1 MNDFKIISKL
11 GEGAYSTVYKVRRF
25 QDNNIYA
32 LKKVKLLNLS
42 EKEKQNALNEVRI
55 LASVK
60 SQFVISYKE
69 AFFDEKDSTLCII
82 MEYADNGD
90 LYQKIVEHKK
100 SAKFFEEIDIWKIFI
115 QLVKGLKALH
125 ELNILHRDLKSA
137 NVFLCSDGSAKLG
150 DLNVSK
156 VARKGLGY
164 TQTGTPYYASPEVWK
179 DQPYDNK
186 SDIWSLGCVLYE
198 MITLRPPFRAENMEG
213 LYAKVIKGHVNKIP
227 ERFSQDLFAV
237 VKILLQVSPEKRPS
251 CEQILKSPI
260 IKERIDYF
268 KEIEGIKDD
277 EDVDENNLLKTI
289 RIPKNLLFLSDK
301 LPKPNYKKVNGNNKS
316 AINSKNISNSNF
328 NSIQNNYR
336 SFNKEKEKNKLE
348 NKLPPL
354 KINYNSKKKKDF
366 DKERERIL
374 KRIEEKE
381 SDSNKEINIE
391 DNNNDKK
398 EEKKHSHVN
407 SLSLNNNKKTIEN
420 NETIDNNNINNEN
433 NNNNNDN
440 INNNNNN
447 NNDNNINNN
456 NNDNNNNENINNNNE
471 NINNYNIENNKNNND
486 IYEQAN
492 DNKNL
497 NENNKDNESEG
508 PKIINIRSKRNIFS
522 PKEKPV
528 NINLNYMK
536 KKKIE
541 SENLNDSNN
550 YNNNNEIEV
559 IKNNLNERIKI
570 NKNQNKINEYKEKI
584 KNSYEY
590 LQYNNIYNKNK
601 LKTDLPNLEINSYLN
616 KNNNIYYNNS
626 NSNSVS
632 RRNKN
637 KNNNNDIYKIY
648 SPYMK
653 LSNNNSNQNLKVNK
667 YRYNNN
673 NNNNRKENNYKYNY
687 NNYLKNIEKYYENIH
702 NHNNGYNYNYNN
714 IYNNRLYNNNN
725 YNYNYNYNY
734 NRKRNIPEVKV
745 IPKRKLSP
753 IRKNYY

>member
-1 MNDFKIISKL
+1 MNDFQIISKL

-137 NVFLCSDGSAKLG
+137 NVFLCTDGSAKLG

-213 LYAKVIKGHVNKIP
+213 LYAKVIKGHVNRIP
-227 ERFSQDLFAV
+227 ERFSQDLFTV

-251 CEQILKSPI
+251 CEQILKSSI
-260 IKERIDYF
+260 IRERIDYF
-268 KEIEGIKDD
+268 KEIEGINND
-277 EDVDENNLLKTI
+277 ESGDENNLLKTI

-301 LPKPNYKKVNGNNKS
+301 LPKPNYKKVNVNNKS
-316 AINSKNISNSNF
+316 AVNSKNISNSNF
-328 NSIQNNYR
+328 GSIQNNYR

-354 KINYNSKKKKDF
+354 KINYNMKKKKEF
-366 DKERERIL
+366 EKEKERIL

-391 DNNNDKK
+391 DNNNINNNNN
-398 EEKKHSHVN
+398 EEKKYSHRNIN
-407 SLSLNNNKKTIEN
+407 SIDVNKKTIEN
-420 NETIDNNNINNEN
+420 NDENNNEN
-433 NNNNNDN
+433 NNNE
-440 INNNNNN
+440 
-447 NNDNNINNN
+447 
-456 NNDNNNNENINNNNE
+456 NNNENKE
-471 NINNYNIENNKNNND
+471 NINNYNQENIENNKNNNNNE
-486 IYEQAN
+486 IYN
-492 DNKNL
+492 N

-522 PKEKPV
+522 PKDKPL

-536 KKKIE
+536 KKKME
-541 SENLNDSNN
+541 SENLNNESNILN
-550 YNNNNEIEV
+550 NNNNNEIEV
-559 IKNNLNERIKI
+559 IKNNLNERSKI
-570 NKNQNKINEYKEKI
+570 NSKNQKMKEYKEKI
-584 KNSYEY
+584 KNSYDY

-616 KNNNIYYNNS
+616 KNNNNIYYNNS
-626 NSNSVS
+626 NSNSLS
-632 RRNKN
+632 RRS
-637 KNNNNDIYKIY
+637 KNNNNNNNNEIYKIY

-653 LSNNNSNQNLKVNK
+653 LSNNNSNQNIKMNK
-667 YRYNNN
+667 YRYNN

-687 NNYLKNIEKYYENIH
+687 NNYLNIEKYYENIH
-702 NHNNGYNYNYNN
+702 KNNYNYNYNN

-725 YNYNYNYNY
+725 NYYYNY
-734 NRKRNIPEVKV
+734 NRKRNIPEVKI

-753 IRKNYY
+753 IKKNYNYY